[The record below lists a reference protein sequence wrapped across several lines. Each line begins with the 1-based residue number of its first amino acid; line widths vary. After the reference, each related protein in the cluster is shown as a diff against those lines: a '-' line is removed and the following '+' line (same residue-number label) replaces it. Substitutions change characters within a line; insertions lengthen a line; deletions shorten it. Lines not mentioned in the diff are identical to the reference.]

1 MNNYEDNA
9 KTTCATDS
17 LIDPPLSAALSE
29 YREDK
34 IRQINIEELNRGYI
48 VRVGCH
54 NFAISTKDELTRLLV
69 KYINEPIKTE
79 ELWFDGKLFNN

>member
-1 MNNYEDNA
+1 MNYGENE
-9 KTTCATDS
+9 KTTYYDQPVGSGVS
-17 LIDPPLSAALSE
+17 L
-29 YREDK
+29 EDK

-48 VRVGCH
+48 VKVGCH

-79 ELWFDGKLFNN
+79 KLWFDGKLFNN